1 MARAVRKLLVIGP
14 VRDDV
19 GALELV
25 LAQPAAASDAIAV
38 VGDLGTA
45 WSAHA
50 TYRVTFRMLGGS
62 NRPTFWIPGPIDAP
76 LGDLLREAASME
88 IAFPHLRGV
97 HGSFAL
103 APGPVVFTGM
113 GGEIRDDPEAIRDE
127 SAFISYPAWEVEY
140 RLKMLRELKEHP
152 LVFLYTTAP
161 AHKGLRTAGSTI
173 LATLLKTYNPRVA
186 VFAGN
191 DPSEVMLG
199 RTLVISPGR
208 LELGRYSVVDLHTLA
223 VERRQLE
230 TVR

>member
-19 GALELV
+19 AALERV

-45 WSAHA
+45 WSARA
-50 TYRVTFRMLGGS
+50 TYRATFRTLGGS

-140 RLKMLRELKEHP
+140 RLKVLHELKEHP
-152 LVFLYTTAP
+152 LVFLHTTAP
-161 AHKGLRTAGSTI
+161 AHKGLQTAGSTI

-186 VFAGN
+186 VIAGD

-199 RTLVISPGR
+199 KTLVISPGR
-208 LELGRYSVVDLHTLA
+208 LDLGSYSVVDLHTLA